1 MCRQFML
8 MIALHGLDFILQ
20 SLAVMVLGIGEGMFA
35 GLFAYAAE
43 DFVGNGLRGDAC
55 EAVVIAAVAGFVAEY
70 GAWAAC
76 HGELHGVGVLLL
88 PSLESAVGVGSA
100 PDAYDGR
107 SDNRGEVHVGGVHRQ
122 HHVEMTEQCEFKR
135 EAMALVGERRD
146 AGICL
151 RPTAEDGTFV
161 VATAEEEYFDSAGV
175 GECLHYFFH
184 QLGWVNF
191 SLVLGEGCNSHP
203 FLSLRLRCGDRC
215 ERGRIGFAV
224 AEKRFEMLLHGESE
238 SVEYLAVAGALRN
251 EGEHDLVGAPGQ
263 GALARALLVDA
274 RNGDAV
280 KPGEEV
286 DDHGADNAVEVGH
299 GVEREV
305 RLQFPVKSDKTS
317 GSPILRRVEVDTA
330 HPEVFG
336 RVEEHCGHRGAGDH

>member
-1 MCRQFML
+1 
-8 MIALHGLDFILQ
+8 
-20 SLAVMVLGIGEGMFA
+20 
-35 GLFAYAAE
+35 
-43 DFVGNGLRGDAC
+43 
-55 EAVVIAAVAGFVAEY
+55 
-70 GAWAAC
+70 
-76 HGELHGVGVLLL
+76 
-88 PSLESAVGVGSA
+88 
-100 PDAYDGR
+100 
-107 SDNRGEVHVGGVHRQ
+107 
-122 HHVEMTEQCEFKR
+122 MTEQCEFKR
-135 EAMALVGERRD
+135 EAVALVGERRD

-184 QLGWVNF
+184 QLGRVNF

-203 FLSLRLRCGDRC
+203 FLSLWFRCGDRC

-280 KPGEEV
+280 EPGEEV

-336 RVEEHCGHRGAGDH
+336 RVEEHCGHRGAGDHEKLHVGVAPCHAVDDRNGHGYVADGGEAGNQHPVRTEKAFAVRTFCCHTAPDWWQGRCTSSSGGRPSCTSFRRQCRRGGGRWLK